1 MTGHVRFTQRLQM
14 FPTISKLGLAAFW
27 AWALLLSRL
36 PVPATATPPAQA
48 PDPDQT
54 MMIAVQPIAP
64 SVALGGITHMW
75 QRWSNCGP
83 ATLAMQLSY
92 FGIAR
97 TQFDVANVVKPDPE
111 DKNVTPEELAAYAR
125 SQGLRAIVR
134 VNGDGDRLRLLLSN
148 GVPVLIETWYERGPE
163 DSMGHY
169 RLLSGYDEARQEWI
183 AFDSFV
189 MEGVSDKVP
198 YQGIRLPYDRMERL
212 WRVFN
217 HIYVLVYPVDWEPL
231 VMAILGDDVDDAQM
245 WQRALQQAQ
254 PAIETDPQDAYA
266 WFNLGSDL
274 VALGRFVEAAAAYD
288 QARAIGLPWRMAWYQ
303 FGPYRAYFETG
314 RYADL
319 IALSDQT
326 IAAAGNIEE
335 AFYWKGMGLAAQGD
349 RAGARQAW
357 QRAVQLNP
365 NFQLAAA
372 ALASLG

>member
-1 MTGHVRFTQRLQM
+1 MTRGTKLLVGRLA
-14 FPTISKLGLAAFW
+14 PHTCAALGLALCY
-27 AWALLLSRL
+27 AWALTLSRPPAL
-36 PVPATATPPAQA
+36 ATAAPPGQG
-48 PDPDQT
+48 PGPERPVNL
-54 MMIAVQPIAP
+54 IVRPPAP
-64 SVALGGITHMW
+64 SVALEGITHMW

-97 TQFDVANVVKPDPE
+97 TQFDVAQVVKPDPE

-125 SQGLRAIVR
+125 SQGLHAIVR
-134 VNGDGDRLRLLLSN
+134 VNGDSERMRLLLSN

-169 RLLSGYDEARQEWI
+169 RLLSGYDDASQEWI

-189 MEGVSDKVP
+189 MEGVSDKLP
-198 YQGIRLPYDRMERL
+198 YKGIRLPYGKMERL
-212 WRVFN
+212 WWVFN
-217 HIYVLVYPVDWEPL
+217 RSYVLVYPGEWEPL
-231 VMAILGDDVDDAQM
+231 VLAILGDDADDARM
-245 WQRALQQAQ
+245 WQRALEQAQ
-254 PAIETDPQDAYA
+254 AAVEANPKDAFA

-274 VALGRFVEAAAAYD
+274 VALGRFTEAAAAYD

-303 FGPYRAYFETG
+303 FGPYQAYFETG

-319 IALSDQT
+319 IALADQT

-349 RAGARQAW
+349 PIGARQAW
-357 QRAVQLNP
+357 ERTLQLNP
-365 NFQLAAA
+365 NYRLAAA

>member
-1 MTGHVRFTQRLQM
+1 MTGRIRFTQRLQM
-14 FPTISKLGLAAFW
+14 FPIISKLGLAAFW

-134 VNGDGDRLRLLLSN
+134 VNGDGDRMRLLLSN
-148 GVPVLIETWYERGPE
+148 GIPVLIETWYERGPE

-189 MEGVSDKVP
+189 MEGVSDKLP

-217 HIYVLVYPVDWEPL
+217 HTYVLVYPGDWEPL

-254 PAIETDPQDAYA
+254 AAIEADPQDAYA

-335 AFYWKGMGLAAQGD
+335 AFYWRGTGLAAQGD